1 MYFKSNMQ
9 TVKLLLKF
17 PIQKFRQAHFAS
29 CWKSESNISIK
40 RKMIDLHFADLYC
53 QDLNKEIS
61 QKKLI
66 LCVVFMKSEN

>member
-1 MYFKSNMQ
+1 
-9 TVKLLLKF
+9 
-17 PIQKFRQAHFAS
+17 
-29 CWKSESNISIK
+29 
-40 RKMIDLHFADLYC
+40 MIDLHFADLYC